1 MIYKERERTA
11 AVEGEGAYSGKSS
24 QESSDN
30 GKRRESAVSGGRR
43 TTVTTGRVTV
53 SVLRD
58 RNHRDR
64 QGEVGA

>member
-11 AVEGEGAYSGKSS
+11 AVEGEGAFSGESS
-24 QESSDN
+24 QGSIAN
-30 GKRRESAVSGGRR
+30 GKRRESTVSGGRR
-43 TTVTTGRVTV
+43 TTVTTGRVTM

-58 RNHRDR
+58 KNHREL